1 MKHFFFT
8 TLLFLSILSSAAQ
21 ELTVKSMTLVNND
34 LTGSV
39 IRRKD
44 TEGNNCALI
53 KVSLTIGDVQFGG
66 NIVGEVLREGSDY
79 LVFLSSGSKFLQ
91 VKHSNFKTLMITF
104 EKYGIKSVTGNHT
117 YLINM
122 ETGNTKV
129 ELDKKKN
136 NVNTIPDPK
145 KMRFEIPTEFII
157 NGVAFKMIR
166 VRGGSFTMGADPKH
180 IGKDKDDKHPHYVTI
195 SDYIIGETEVT
206 QELWKS
212 VMGYNNSTMINDNY
226 PVDNVSWLECDEFV
240 QKLKEITNLDFRLP
254 TEAEW
259 EFAARGGTH
268 DIGYLYSGGNNVD
281 DIGWVKSNS
290 NDNLHEVKS
299 KKPNGLNIYDMTGNV
314 AEWIDDTYKAY
325 TDEPLTNPHFT
336 EGNYH
341 MVRGGTYA
349 WTAKYLW
356 DRSSFSTDINYKQ
369 KGLGLRLALGK

>member
-1 MKHFFFT
+1 MKHFFLT
-8 TLLFLSILSSAAQ
+8 TLIFLSILSTAAQ
-21 ELTVKSMTLVNND
+21 ELAVKSMTLANSD

-53 KVSLTIGDVQFGG
+53 KVSLTIDDVQFGG
-66 NIVGEVLREGSDY
+66 NVVGEVLRDGSDY

-104 EKYGIKSVTGNHT
+104 EKYGIKSVTGNKT
-117 YLINM
+117 YLINIG
-122 ETGNTKV
+122 TGNTDT
-129 ELDKKKN
+129 ELDKKNK
-136 NVNTIPDPK
+136 VTTIPDPQ
-145 KMRFEIPTEFII
+145 KMRFEIPTEFVV
-157 NGVAFKMIR
+157 NGVSFKMIR
-166 VRGGSFTMGADPKH
+166 VRGGSFTMGADPKY

-325 TDEPLTNPHFT
+325 TDEPLTDPHFT

-356 DRSSFSTDINYKQ
+356 ERSSFGTDINYKQ
-369 KGLGLRLALGK
+369 KGLGLRLALSR